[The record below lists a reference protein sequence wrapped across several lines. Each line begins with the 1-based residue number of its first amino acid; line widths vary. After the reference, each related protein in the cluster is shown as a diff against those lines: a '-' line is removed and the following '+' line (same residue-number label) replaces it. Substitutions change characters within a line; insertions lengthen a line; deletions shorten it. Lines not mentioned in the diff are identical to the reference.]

1 MSDKIGRNTPC
12 PCGSGKKYKKCCLH
26 KSAIDQA
33 SPMPL
38 HGSPSGLL
46 VFRDGQWQKTGKRL
60 KATIMYKTEA
70 DIDLE
75 IENLI
80 SGMLKNVDQSATAL
94 RHAIFDSKHKL
105 YGVRWH
111 HQRFLQTVEETKQK
125 IAAQGPGIVG
135 VASQRQDPSIIYV
148 LEDFLFQVKS
158 SIELLEAP
166 IKIGLKIPK
175 VKNVKKQQSKCEE
188 VSGKRLL
195 DALRGMQHE
204 SLADMLENQ
213 WKQWIFDL
221 TKMRNIVAH
230 QSQLKGFSCFVEDA
244 IEQGGAHII
253 TPPKMPSGEFADEYC
268 QKTWTNLFNLHE
280 KVFDELQ
287 INL

>member
-1 MSDKIGRNTPC
+1 VSNKVGRNEPC
-12 PCGSGKKYKKCCLH
+12 PCGSGKKYKKCCLS
-26 KSAIDQA
+26 KSAE
-33 SPMPL
+33 
-38 HGSPSGLL
+38 HRENYRTGERFRGRLL
-46 VFRDGQWQKTGKRL
+46 ALRDGQRQEKGKRL
-60 KATIMYKTEA
+60 KANIMYKTED

-80 SGMLKNVDQSATAL
+80 SGVLKNVDQSATVF
-94 RHAIFDSKHKL
+94 RHAIFDCKHKL

-111 HQRFLQTVEETKQK
+111 HQRFLQTVEETKRK
-125 IAAQGPGIVG
+125 IAERGPGIVG
-135 VASQRQDPSIIYV
+135 VASERQDPSIIYV
-148 LEDFLFQVKS
+148 FEDFLFQVKS
-158 SIELLEAP
+158 SIELLEAA
-166 IKIGLKIPK
+166 IKVGLKIPK
-175 VKNVKKQQSKCEE
+175 VKDVKKQQSKCEE

-195 DALRGMQHE
+195 DALRDMKGE

-268 QKTWTNLFNLHE
+268 QQIWTNLLNLHE
-280 KVFDELQ
+280 KVFTELHK
-287 INL
+287 NL

>member
-1 MSDKIGRNTPC
+1 MSNKIGRNAPC
-12 PCGSGKKYKKCCLH
+12 PCGSGKKYKKCCLS
-26 KSAIDQA
+26 KSVGDRANHQT
-33 SPMPL
+33 
-38 HGSPSGLL
+38 GERFSGRLL
-46 VFRDGQWQKTGKRL
+46 VSKNGQWQETGKRL
-60 KATIMYKTEA
+60 KANIMYKIEA

-80 SGMLKNVDQSATAL
+80 SGVLKNVNQSATPL
-94 RHAIFDSKHKL
+94 RHAIFDCKHKL

-111 HQRFLQTVEETKQK
+111 HERFLQTVEETKRK

-135 VASQRQDPSIIYV
+135 VASERQDPSIIYV
-148 LEDFLFQVKS
+148 FEDFLFQVKS
-158 SIELLEAP
+158 SIELLEAA

-175 VKNVKKQQSKCEE
+175 VKDAKKQQSKCEE
-188 VSGKRLL
+188 VYGKRLL
-195 DALRGMQHE
+195 DALRDMKRK

-221 TKMRNIVAH
+221 TKMRNVVAH

-268 QKTWTNLFNLHE
+268 QKIWTNLFNLHE
-280 KVFDELQ
+280 EIFAELQ